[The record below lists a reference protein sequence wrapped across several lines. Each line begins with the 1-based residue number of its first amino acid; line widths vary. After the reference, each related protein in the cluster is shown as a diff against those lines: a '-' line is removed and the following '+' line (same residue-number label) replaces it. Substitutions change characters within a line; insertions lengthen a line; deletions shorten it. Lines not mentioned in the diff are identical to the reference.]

1 MFLTP
6 SIVREFDL
14 PRLSDSFEIGI
25 FPQGRATGKWH
36 FGKPFKSYL
45 T

>member
-25 FPQGRATGKWH
+25 FPQGKWH